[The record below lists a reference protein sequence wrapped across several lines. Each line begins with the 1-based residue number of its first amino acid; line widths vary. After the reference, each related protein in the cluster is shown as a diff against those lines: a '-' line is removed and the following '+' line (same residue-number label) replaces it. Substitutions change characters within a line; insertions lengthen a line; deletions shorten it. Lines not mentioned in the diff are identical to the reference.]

1 MSLRLTAV
9 GGNEA
14 SSMPAATDLDSR
26 TWVDRDTSKPTAGD
40 SVERRAAT
48 TKTPGVAA
56 RSQTIAAA
64 VRPAIG
70 TNCSDASGACGSETI
85 AVSTSPRRRPNASTS
100 TLTVCRPA
108 SGTTQRRR
116 ASAASSRAVTAAPSM
131 RSVPGRN
138 RAPLP
143 D

>member
-14 SSMPAATDLDSR
+14 SSTPAATDLDSR

-40 SVERRAAT
+40 SIERRAAT
-48 TKTPGVAA
+48 TKTSGAAA

-64 VRPAIG
+64 IRPAVG
-70 TNCSDASGACGSETI
+70 TNCSDATAACGREI
-85 AVSTSPRRRPNASTS
+85 VAVSTSPRRRPAASIS
-100 TLTVCRPA
+100 TRTVCRPA

-116 ASAASSRAVTAAPSM
+116 VSAASNRAVTAAPSM